1 MSYNMEQIKLTGT
14 IYVLVDSLGREE
26 ILTEKS
32 LISQADSF
40 SYVENCDSVCNLNE
54 AIEYFK
60 NNTGYKV
67 YKLTNIQIDNL
78 TK

>member
-1 MSYNMEQIKLTGT
+1 MSYNIEQIKLTGT
-14 IYVLVDSLGREE
+14 IYVLVNTLGREE

-32 LISQADSF
+32 LISHADSF
-40 SYVENCDSVCNLNE
+40 SYVENCDSVCSLND

-60 NNTGYKV
+60 NTGYKV

>member
-14 IYVLVDSLGREE
+14 IYVLVNTLGREE

-40 SYVENCDSVCNLNE
+40 SYVENCDSVCNLDE

-60 NNTGYKV
+60 NIGCKV

>member
-1 MSYNMEQIKLTGT
+1 MTYNMEQIKLTGT
-14 IYVLVDSLGREE
+14 IYVLVNSLGNEE

-32 LISQADSF
+32 LIRYADSF
-40 SYVENCDSVCNLNE
+40 SYVNNDNSVCNLNE

-60 NNTGYKV
+60 DIGYRV
-67 YKLTNIQIDNL
+67 YKLTNIQINNL

>member
-1 MSYNMEQIKLTGT
+1 MTYNMEQIKLTGT
-14 IYVLVDSLGREE
+14 IYVLVNTLGHEE

-32 LISQADSF
+32 LISYADSS
-40 SYVENCDSVCNLNE
+40 SYCSHGNTIWNLDD

-60 NNTGYKV
+60 EIGFNV

-78 TK
+78 TR

>member
-14 IYVLVDSLGREE
+14 IYVLVNSLGMEA
-26 ILTEKS
+26 ISTEKA
-32 LISQADSF
+32 LINHADSF
-40 SYVENCDSVCNLNE
+40 SYVNNDNSVCNLDE

-60 NNTGYKV
+60 NIGCKV
-67 YKLTNIQIDNL
+67 YKLTNIQIDDL